1 MQFTTA
7 AKLLAEFLGTAMI
20 VAGVI
25 GAGFMVATVGAGF
38 ALGLTMIAATVA
50 AVLFVSISILG
61 PVSGAHFN
69 PAVTI
74 AFLLRK
80 AISSAAAAGYIAS
93 QVVGAIFGAVVA
105 NLMFEVPWLEISATG
120 RFSAG
125 TFLGEVVATFGLV
138 LLILLLVK
146 FEKSHLIAP
155 SVAAWI
161 FAGHIF
167 TSSTSFANPAVTI
180 GRVFSDSAASIS
192 PDSALWFVLA
202 QLVGMAV
209 ALIVFVPLTKIS
221 ISKIAILACSQK
233 TA

>member
-1 MQFTTA
+1 MQFTTL

-25 GAGFMVATVGAGF
+25 GAGFMTASLDSGY

-50 AVLFVSISILG
+50 AVLFVAISILG
-61 PVSGAHFN
+61 PISGAHFN

-74 AFLLRK
+74 AFLFRRG
-80 AISSAAAAGYIAS
+80 IVPSAAAGYIVS
-93 QVVGAIFGAVVA
+93 QIAGATSGAVIA
-105 NLMFEVPWLEISATG
+105 NLMFGSSWIEVSEIA
-120 RFSAG
+120 RFSTA
-125 TFLGEVVATFGLV
+125 TFLGEIVATWGLV

-146 FEKSHLIAP
+146 FERTQLVAA

-167 TSSTSFANPAVTI
+167 TSSTSFANPAVTV
-180 GRVFSDSAASIS
+180 GRIFSEAPSAIS

-202 QLVGMAV
+202 QLVGAAI
-209 ALIVFVPLTKIS
+209 ALITFISLTRKAS
-221 ISKIAILACSQK
+221 S
-233 TA
+233 

>member
-25 GAGFMVATVGAGF
+25 GAGFMVATLGAGF
-38 ALGLTMIAATVA
+38 PLGLTMIAATVA
-50 AVLFVSISILG
+50 AVLFVSISIFG

-146 FEKSHLIAP
+146 FDKSHLIAA

-180 GRVFSDSAASIS
+180 GRIFSDSAASIS

-209 ALIVFVPLTKIS
+209 ALIVFVPLTKKVTS
-221 ISKIAILACSQK
+221 
-233 TA
+233 

>member
-25 GAGFMVATVGAGF
+25 GAGFMVATLSAGF
-38 ALGLTMIAATVA
+38 PLGLTMIAATVA

-146 FEKSHLIAP
+146 FEKSYLIAA
-155 SVAAWI
+155 SVSAWI

-209 ALIVFVPLTKIS
+209 ALIVFVPLTKKVIS
-221 ISKIAILACSQK
+221 
-233 TA
+233 

>member
-1 MQFTTA
+1 MQFTTL

-25 GAGFMVATVGAGF
+25 GAGFMTASLDSGY

-50 AVLFVSISILG
+50 AVLFVAISILG
-61 PVSGAHFN
+61 PISGAHFN

-74 AFLLRK
+74 AFLVRR
-80 AISSAAAAGYIAS
+80 AIAPPSAAGYIVS
-93 QVVGAIFGAVVA
+93 QIAGATSGAVIA
-105 NLMFEVPWLEISATG
+105 NLMFGSSWIEVSEIA
-120 RFSAG
+120 RFSTA
-125 TFLGEVVATFGLV
+125 TFLGEIVATWGLV

-146 FEKSHLIAP
+146 FERTQLVAA

-167 TSSTSFANPAVTI
+167 TSSTSFANPAVTV
-180 GRVFSDSAASIS
+180 GRIFSEAPSAIS

-202 QLVGMAV
+202 QLVGAAI
-209 ALIVFVPLTKIS
+209 ALITFISLTRKAS
-221 ISKIAILACSQK
+221 S
-233 TA
+233 

>member
-1 MQFTTA
+1 MQFTTL

-25 GAGFMVATVGAGF
+25 GAGFMTASLDSGY

-50 AVLFVSISILG
+50 AVLFVAISILG
-61 PVSGAHFN
+61 PISGAHFN

-74 AFLLRK
+74 AFLVRRGI
-80 AISSAAAAGYIAS
+80 APSAAAGYIVS
-93 QVVGAIFGAVVA
+93 QIAGATSGAVIA
-105 NLMFEVPWLEISATG
+105 NLMFGSSWIEVSEIA
-120 RFSAG
+120 RFSTA
-125 TFLGEVVATFGLV
+125 TFLGEIVATWGLV

-146 FEKSHLIAP
+146 FERTQLVAA

-167 TSSTSFANPAVTI
+167 TSSTSFANPAVTV
-180 GRVFSDSAASIS
+180 GRIFSEAPSAIS

-202 QLVGMAV
+202 QLVGAAI
-209 ALIVFVPLTKIS
+209 ALITFISLTRKAS
-221 ISKIAILACSQK
+221 S
-233 TA
+233 

>member
-25 GAGFMVATVGAGF
+25 GAGFMVATLGAGF
-38 ALGLTMIAATVA
+38 PLGLTMIAATVA

-138 LLILLLVK
+138 LLILLLVQ
-146 FEKSHLIAP
+146 FEKSHLIAA

-180 GRVFSDSAASIS
+180 GRIFSDSAASIS

-209 ALIVFVPLTKIS
+209 ALIVFVPLTKKVTS
-221 ISKIAILACSQK
+221 
-233 TA
+233 

>member
-146 FEKSHLIAP
+146 FEKSHLIAA

-209 ALIVFVPLTKIS
+209 ALIVFVPLTKKVTS
-221 ISKIAILACSQK
+221 
-233 TA
+233 

>member
-146 FEKSHLIAP
+146 FEKSHLIAA

-180 GRVFSDSAASIS
+180 GRIFSDSAASIS

-209 ALIVFVPLTKIS
+209 ALIVFVPLTKKVTS
-221 ISKIAILACSQK
+221 
-233 TA
+233 

>member
-25 GAGFMVATVGAGF
+25 GAGFMVATLGAGF
-38 ALGLTMIAATVA
+38 PLGLTMIAATVA

-138 LLILLLVK
+138 LLILLLVQ
-146 FEKSHLIAP
+146 FAKSHLIAA

-180 GRVFSDSAASIS
+180 GRIFSDSAASIS

-209 ALIVFVPLTKIS
+209 ALIVFVPLTKKVTS
-221 ISKIAILACSQK
+221 
-233 TA
+233 

>member
-25 GAGFMVATVGAGF
+25 GAGFMVATLSAGF
-38 ALGLTMIAATVA
+38 PLGLTMIAATVA

-138 LLILLLVK
+138 LLILLLVQ
-146 FEKSHLIAP
+146 FEKSHLIAA

-180 GRVFSDSAASIS
+180 GRVFSDSPSLIS

-209 ALIVFVPLTKIS
+209 ALIVFVPLNKKVTS
-221 ISKIAILACSQK
+221 
-233 TA
+233 

>member
-25 GAGFMVATVGAGF
+25 GAGFMVATLGAGF
-38 ALGLTMIAATVA
+38 PLGLTMIAATVA

-146 FEKSHLIAP
+146 FEKSHLIAA

-180 GRVFSDSAASIS
+180 GRIFSDSAASIS

-209 ALIVFVPLTKIS
+209 ALIVFVPLTKKVTS
-221 ISKIAILACSQK
+221 
-233 TA
+233 

>member
-146 FEKSHLIAP
+146 FEKSHLIAA

-209 ALIVFVPLTKIS
+209 ALIVFVPLTK
-221 ISKIAILACSQK
+221 KV
-233 TA
+233 TN

>member
-25 GAGFMVATVGAGF
+25 GAGFMVATLGAGF
-38 ALGLTMIAATVA
+38 PLGLTMIAATVA

-146 FEKSHLIAP
+146 FEKSHLIAA

-209 ALIVFVPLTKIS
+209 ALIVFVPLTKKVTS
-221 ISKIAILACSQK
+221 
-233 TA
+233 